1 MSATRWRDR
10 SACPPPLP
18 ARSKTSSSGGMERGH
33 PRRRQGDEIALPARI
48 VAVADVL
55 ELAFS
60 RFGLEG
66 AVEIARRR
74 SAGRFD
80 PGLVDTFCAHA
91 SDLLEGLGVGSVWD
105 LFLDSEPPRR
115 NVTAAVVATYA
126 EAFAR
131 AVDLKSVWTAA
142 HSHTVGVVA
151 AAAGQAAGLE
161 RASVEQLRI
170 AGWLHDLGRVAI
182 SNLVWDKPGPLNAA
196 EWEQVRMHAPPFC
209 LCCAVQSGDQSD
221 GRRVIRQMVRS
232 CDADERR
239 GSLPRT
245 FPQIPRRS
253 RCSLG
258 FTVSTTPSL
267 TCDFSAL
274 GGTRT
279 PNLLIRSQMLF
290 PIELRARGGGSIVPV
305 RSSASRG
312 FSSRAPDLEHA
323 GP

>member
-1 MSATRWRDR
+1 MCGDCR
-10 SACPPPLP
+10 PPTLP
-18 ARSKTSSSGGMERGH
+18 AGQGHGASCLLRGTPSDLRRSRHERRPSLRGRRGRR
-33 PRRRQGDEIALPARI
+33 PRRRQDCEHEEPGGPPSRPAASCREPCTPWCR
-48 VAVADVL
+48 VL
-55 ELAFS
+55 
-60 RFGLEG
+60 
-66 AVEIARRR
+66 
-74 SAGRFD
+74 D
-80 PGLVDTFCAHA
+80 
-91 SDLLEGLGVGSVWD
+91 
-105 LFLDSEPPRR
+105 
-115 NVTAAVVATYA
+115 
-126 EAFAR
+126 
-131 AVDLKSVWTAA
+131 
-142 HSHTVGVVA
+142 
-151 AAAGQAAGLE
+151 E
-161 RASVEQLRI
+161 RADGPSPT
-170 AGWLHDLGRVAI
+170 AGSATWSNVAEMPSATSRERDGSTALGSATR
-182 SNLVWDKPGPLNAA
+182 SYCDTELVNRTPS
-196 EWEQVRMHAPPFC
+196 RSRRHPPFR

-232 CDADERR
+232 CNADERR